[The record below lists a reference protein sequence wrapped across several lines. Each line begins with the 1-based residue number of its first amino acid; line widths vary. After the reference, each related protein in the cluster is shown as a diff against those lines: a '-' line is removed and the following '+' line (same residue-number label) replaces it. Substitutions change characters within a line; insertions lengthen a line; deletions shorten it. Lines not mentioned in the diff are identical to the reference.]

1 MSDFGKQIVDGRQ
14 NHDNGH
20 ITTIIRYDVRPIGM
34 EYKKLLENAYL
45 LLFHSLWMENWS
57 SSICHPLNHTCY
69 NGQKVLKMNSSL
81 ERNFHDMSLKQLL
94 KNLIGFRFPS

>member
-1 MSDFGKQIVDGRQ
+1 
-14 NHDNGH
+14 
-20 ITTIIRYDVRPIGM
+20 M

-57 SSICHPLNHTCY
+57 SSICHPLTHTQKFMILKRLSY

-81 ERNFHDMSLKQLL
+81 ERNFHDMSLK
-94 KNLIGFRFPS
+94 KKF